1 MAFRGGGRGR
11 GRRRGFGG
19 GSGCGFAKEEPFEFF
34 PEIELPKIPTM
45 SKEQEALV
53 IEQRRLENFWKTS
66 PYFLEE
72 STSKESIFSD
82 SFHKKSQGV
91 DIERYSDRKRPN
103 NRIVRD
109 SLGQYL
115 VLSRFPKELVEDS
128 KGKQP
133 SRKRA
138 RWNLDSELQKL
149 DVFEKLEQMAEGEGE
164 DREDKT
170 GGEDGDEDGDE
181 DEDEDEDEEEGVKEE
196 SSDTDG
202 DYKRNIDFDDDE
214 DDYIDGNGDGGDDEG
229 FY

>member
-1 MAFRGGGRGR
+1 MAFRGRGR
-11 GRRRGFGG
+11 GRGRGFGG
-19 GSGCGFAKEEPFEFF
+19 GFGYGFAKQEPFELF
-34 PEIELPKIPTM
+34 PDLELPKIPTV

-82 SFHKKSQGV
+82 SFHKKRQSD
-91 DIERYSDRKRPN
+91 DIERYSDRKMQN
-103 NRIVRD
+103 NKIVRD
-109 SLGQYL
+109 SLSQYL

-138 RWNLDSELQKL
+138 RWNFDSELQKL
-149 DVFEKLEQMAEGEGE
+149 DLFEKLEQAEGEEE
-164 DREDKT
+164 DRKDKK
-170 GGEDGDEDGDE
+170 GGEDGDE
-181 DEDEDEDEEEGVKEE
+181 DEDEEDIKEE

-202 DYKRNIDFDDDE
+202 DYKQNIDFDDDE
-214 DDYIDGNGDGGDDEG
+214 DDYIDGDGDGGDDEG